1 MFQRE
6 VAERMVA
13 QPGSGAY
20 GRLSVLAQWRA
31 RIRIAFELKP
41 SAFTPPPKVT
51 SSVVHLVPEPPM
63 ADVDPHLLESIVGA
77 AFSQRRKMLRQSL
90 KNRYPDPLPLLAA
103 AGIDQTRR
111 AETLTIAE
119 FLALSRAA
127 AGMAGNRATAIE

>member
-1 MFQRE
+1 
-6 VAERMVA
+6 
-13 QPGSGAY
+13 
-20 GRLSVLAQWRA
+20 
-31 RIRIAFELKP
+31 
-41 SAFTPPPKVT
+41 
-51 SSVVHLVPEPPM
+51 M

-90 KNRYPDPLPLLAA
+90 KNRYPDPLTLLAT

-127 AGMAGNRATAIE
+127 ACMAGNRATAIE